1 MVAVAARVVVVIVN
15 WNGGAYLRQCLQ
27 ALQAQTE
34 PRFAAVVADN
44 GSTDGSEAEVALLD
58 DPRFSLLSMGSNR
71 GFAVA
76 NNLAVQH
83 STAGDW
89 VALLNPDAFAE
100 PDWLACLLKSAEH
113 NPQAAA
119 FGSRLVNAIDPL
131 LLDGTGDVYDISG
144 RVWRRDHGV
153 RMRAA
158 APLDAT
164 LGGEIFSPCAAAAL
178 YRRDAWNAVAGFD
191 EDFFCYIEDVDLGFR
206 LRLLGYQS
214 LYVPESICHHVGSG
228 ITGQHSDFAGYYGQ
242 RNLVWTFVKNMPGV
256 LFWLLLPLHLL
267 LNGAALLLLASRGQA
282 RVALRAKRDAVRG
295 LPKMWRKRQQVQATR
310 RVSMTV
316 LWKSLHKGF
325 GLRPRR

>member
-1 MVAVAARVVVVIVN
+1 MEAAAPRVTVVIVN

-34 PRFAAVVADN
+34 PRFAAIVADN
-44 GSTDGSEAEVALLD
+44 GSTDGSEAEVARLN
-58 DPRFSLLSMGSNR
+58 DPRFLLLSLGSNL

-76 NNLAVQH
+76 NNRAVQH

-89 VALLNPDAFAE
+89 IALLNPDAFAA
-100 PDWLACLLKSAEH
+100 PDWLACLLNAAEH
-113 NPQAAA
+113 NPQAAS
-119 FGSRLVNAIDPL
+119 FGSRLVNAADPL

-153 RMRAA
+153 RMNAA
-158 APLDAT
+158 AACA
-164 LGGEIFSPCAAAAL
+164 GEIFSPCAAAAL

-206 LRLLGYQS
+206 LRLRGYQS
-214 LYVPESICHHVGSG
+214 LYVPDSICQHVGSG

-256 LFWLLLPLHLL
+256 LLWLLLPLHLL
-267 LNGAALLLLASRGQA
+267 LNGAALLLLASRGQG
-282 RVALRAKRDAVRG
+282 RVALRAKSDAIRG
-295 LPKMWRKRQQVQATR
+295 LPNMWRKRQQVQATR
-310 RVSMTV
+310 QVGV
-316 LWKSLHKGF
+316 ADVWKSLHKGF
-325 GLRPRR
+325 GLRPRH

>member
-1 MVAVAARVVVVIVN
+1 MVAPAAKVVVVIVN
-15 WNGGAYLRQCLQ
+15 WNGGAYLRRCLQ

-34 PRFAAVVADN
+34 PRFAALVVDN
-44 GSTDGSEAEVALLD
+44 GSTDGSEAEVACLN
-58 DPRFSLLSMGSNR
+58 DPRFSLLSLGSNR

-89 VALLNPDAFAE
+89 VALLNPDAFAA
-100 PDWLACLLKSAEH
+100 PDWLACLLSTAEH
-113 NPQAAA
+113 SPQAAS
-119 FGSRLVNAIDPL
+119 FGSRLVNAAEPL

-153 RMRAA
+153 GINV
-158 APLDAT
+158 AT
-164 LGGEIFSPCAAAAL
+164 MLCGEIFSPCAAAAL
-178 YRRDAWNAVAGFD
+178 YRRDAWNAAAGFD

-206 LRLLGYQS
+206 LRLLGYKS
-214 LYVPESICHHVGSG
+214 LYVPDSICHHVGSG
-228 ITGQHSDFAGYYGQ
+228 ITGQHSDFASYYGQ

-267 LNGAALLLLASRGQA
+267 LNGAALLLLASRGQG
-282 RVALRAKRDAVRG
+282 RVALRAKRDAIKG
-295 LPKMWRKRQQVQATR
+295 LPKMWRKRQHVQATR
-310 RVSMTV
+310 QADMADV
-316 LWKSLHKGF
+316 WKSLHKGF